1 MELTTLGTRRPGTLL
16 QGVGAEE
23 GTRTGRKGHRHCC
36 GAVDGKEQEG
46 GGSELKHIPVG
57 PLGSGIIIPGDQALV
72 QAARHR
78 TQPAMRGLAGL
89 TLPLSLLLLLL
100 LPPPT
105 PPPPG
110 HHHTHTHTGHLSL
123 WFLTASVGSPG
134 RVRLARPKPRQ
145 QGTGPSQ

>member
-1 MELTTLGTRRPGTLL
+1 LN
-16 QGVGAEE
+16 
-23 GTRTGRKGHRHCC
+23 
-36 GAVDGKEQEG
+36 
-46 GGSELKHIPVG
+46 HIPAG
-57 PLGSGIIIPGDQALV
+57 SLGSGIIIPGDQALV

-100 LPPPT
+100 LLPPPT
-105 PPPPG
+105 HPPR
-110 HHHTHTHTGHLSL
+110 HHHTHTGHLSL